1 MGTMTNIPTIMD
13 DKRTIEHIG
22 CVFPNGGWYE
32 VGTFGV
38 TKIEPYE
45 EHGWGSMVTWFAV
58 YVGDEIA
65 CRVPAHSM
73 NVSYVLDGAE

>member
-1 MGTMTNIPTIMD
+1 MTTTDTISDIMHD
-13 DKRTIEHIG
+13 ERLIEQIWFG
-22 CVFPNGGWYE
+22 PDYWI
-32 VGTFGV
+32 VGNLGV